1 MLSWLID
8 HVPIE
13 RKYLTYLLKNCDKLS
28 KNIVMLSFLVYN
40 LIQYIENISIQ
51 LHY

>member
-13 RKYLTYLLKNCDKLS
+13 RKYLTYLLKNCDKIS
-28 KNIVMLSFLVYN
+28 KKFILCNNFLLVK
-40 LIQYIENISIQ
+40 
-51 LHY
+51 